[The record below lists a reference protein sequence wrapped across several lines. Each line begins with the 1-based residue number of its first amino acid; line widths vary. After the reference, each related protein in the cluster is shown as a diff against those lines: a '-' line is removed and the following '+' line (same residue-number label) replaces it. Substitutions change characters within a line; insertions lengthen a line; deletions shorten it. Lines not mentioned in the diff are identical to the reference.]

1 MKPHPFRVFV
11 AIPAALLLGLAA
23 VPQASALTPRGRL
36 VEGAV
41 IAVHPPTREASIRRQ
56 QTPQPLE
63 FQWTRHTDFIRGTS
77 FVAPTA
83 ALRPGARVR
92 VTYHKPIF
100 GPATV
105 SRVVLLCP
113 QVCRTCS

>member
-1 MKPHPFRVFV
+1 MKPHPLKALI
-11 AIPAALLLGLAA
+11 AIPAALLLGLAV

-41 IAVHPPTREASIRRQ
+41 IAVHPPTREASIRR
-56 QTPQPLE
+56 PQKLEPLE
-63 FQWTRHTDFIRGTS
+63 FQWTRHTDFVRGTG
-77 FVAPTA
+77 FIAPTT

-113 QVCRTCS
+113 QVCRSCS